1 MRAGARDTNV
11 QLLIPASWPPE
22 TPVVRVGDLCLDL
35 RYRRLCS
42 AEGEVELSSR
52 VFDVLLL
59 FLAEPNRLHAREA
72 LLARIWSGVV
82 VEDGNLTQTVSVLRR
97 LLGEE
102 RKLWIRTVAKRG
114 YVFEPPGPVVPLGL
128 DGEVSPAAALPP
140 AATRL
145 PAPALP
151 AAAGGRPHSRW
162 AFPLL
167 AALLVAACLAGA
179 GWLYGRTPATAASRQ
194 IALIVLDDPGASQS
208 SRWPATVLQSWLE
221 WQLSLAPEVMVLNA
235 ADLAAA
241 EGARD
246 GVEVV
251 MLSAM
256 PTGSG
261 RIRLQARTPGG
272 ANREAEGELAAVDAL
287 IDQVSRAVFADLLPQ
302 RAGEP
307 RPVLRLRRDS
317 AERYAEAVLRHRQ
330 HDWTPHLDLLRQVVE
345 QEPDFGLARL
355 QLAQS
360 LITFGQLRQA
370 EQHFSRLDEWAADW
384 PADARA
390 ILAAQRLL
398 MAQQHLPAARAYG
411 ALAERFPSQPHFVL
425 EQARCL
431 LRSGYASEVIALLSA
446 PRWQRQPVATRIFA
460 QLNLS
465 AAYGV
470 MGDASNAKAAALAA
484 QQLSTQAGWKY
495 ESAMAAQAVVMAD
508 WMRGDGAEL
517 AARFDDAGERYEA
530 AGDPLRALVMHFY
543 ADLTDP
549 ARLPQHLPA
558 LLTAARRSGQRI
570 VEFDALRR
578 ASFKYYRLGDFPA
591 YRRYLEE
598 AAALADEGEAQF
610 AQPSIEFD
618 RINEDFMRGDF
629 ATALARAEKLLQQ
642 PGKGGLGTN
651 IEVYIGLIQLRQGRF
666 AAGEATL
673 ERADPQGQVVDKA
686 LRREAPEI
694 AFSLACLRG
703 TVALL
708 RGQSAAAQAGFSR
721 CSNSSDPSIGYFG
734 RLGEAEIALLGG
746 DRSLASK
753 PLQSVQ
759 ADMNDVSNLVA
770 RWSLV
775 LEWAAQAVR
784 HGDAAAARSQL
795 QQIAPAIAA
804 SGYRLLQLDAEL
816 GLAEASLVLDE
827 RDAARLHIDAASR
840 LLGSDDWLGRRRL
853 DIASA
858 GLALAR
864 GDRSSA
870 AAIAQAL
877 HQSAAANGD
886 VATELGTHDLLQ
898 RAGAASPCG
907 PAQHLQLVTRSG
919 MRGAN
924 LAWLLSRSGKA
935 DLAQMR

>member
-1 MRAGARDTNV
+1 M

-59 FLAEPNRLHAREA
+59 FLAEPNRLHTREA
-72 LLARIWSGVV
+72 MLARIWSGVV

-97 LLGEE
+97 LLGDE

-114 YVFEPPGPVVPLGL
+114 YVFEPPGPVVPLAL
-128 DGEVSPAAALPP
+128 DGEAAIPAAVQPATLP
-140 AATRL
+140 
-145 PAPALP
+145 LP
-151 AAAGGRPHSRW
+151 AAPRSGTRPRR
-162 AFPLL
+162 AVALV
-167 AALLVAACLAGA
+167 AALLVVACLVGA
-179 GWLYGRTPATAASRQ
+179 GWLAGRSPVPPASRQ

-221 WQLSLAPEVMVLNA
+221 WQLSLAPEVTVLNA

-241 EGARD
+241 ESARD

-251 MLSAM
+251 MLSAT
-256 PTGSG
+256 PSG
-261 RIRLQARTPGG
+261 TDRIRLQARTPGG
-272 ANREAEGELAAVDAL
+272 ASREAEGELASVDTL
-287 IDQVSRAVFADLLPQ
+287 VDQVSRSVFADLLPR
-302 RAGEP
+302 RAGEV
-307 RPVLRLRRDS
+307 RPVLRLRRDN

-330 HDWTPHLDLLRQVVE
+330 HDWTPHLELLRQVVE

-370 EQHFSRLDEWAADW
+370 EQHFARLDEWAADW

-390 ILAAQRLL
+390 ILTAQRLL
-398 MAQQHLPAARAYG
+398 MAQQHLAAAHAYG
-411 ALAERFPSQPHFVL
+411 ALAERFPSQPQFVL

-431 LRSGYASEVIALLSA
+431 LRSGYASEVIALLST

-470 MGDASNAKAAALAA
+470 MGDASNSKAAALAA
-484 QQLSTQAGWKY
+484 QQLSAQAGWKY
-495 ESAMAAQAVVMAD
+495 ESAMATQAVVMAD
-508 WMRGDGAEL
+508 WMQGDGAEL
-517 AARFDDAGERYEA
+517 ATRFDEAGQRYEA

-558 LLTAARRSGQRI
+558 LLTAARRSGQRN

-598 AAALADEGEAQF
+598 AATLAESEAQF
-610 AQPSIEFD
+610 ALPSIEFD

-629 ATALARAEKLLQQ
+629 ASALARAEKLQQQ

-666 AAGEATL
+666 AAAEATL

-708 RGQSAAAQAGFSR
+708 RGQSAAAQTGFSR

-746 DRSLASK
+746 DRSLANQ
-753 PLQSVQ
+753 PLQHVQ
-759 ADMNDVSNLVA
+759 ADMNDVSSLVA

-775 LEWAAQAVR
+775 LEWATQAVR

-804 SGYRLLQLDAEL
+804 SGYRLLELDAEL
-816 GLAEASLVLDE
+816 GLAEANLVLDE
-827 RDAARLHIDAASR
+827 RDAARRHIDTAR
-840 LLGSDDWLGRRRL
+840 KLLGSDDWLGRRRL

-864 GDRSSA
+864 GDHGNA
-870 AAIAQAL
+870 AAIAQTL
-877 HQSAAANGD
+877 HQTAAANGD

-924 LAWLLSRSGKA
+924 LAWLLPRSSKA